1 MQLEEIIQM
10 RAYAHYDSIYL
21 GILLTASFACA
32 VIGAGGSLL
41 GAIGNLIVLS
51 VPFFV
56 AYRVRKFRVEARGD
70 HMTYTMALTYCLRVF
85 IGGGIFFAVCQW
97 LYMQFLD
104 GGRLLNAYRSMM
116 SMPEMQPVLKVYGL
130 SQQQVDDALAQMFS
144 PLTLASYSFIMACI
158 AGGIGSIIIAA
169 IMKK

>member
-1 MQLEEIIQM
+1 MTLDIQSM
-10 RAYAHYDSIYL
+10 EALAHYTRGGVTIFFVFWCF
-21 GILLTASFACA
+21 LLRKYEKRSYMLKLLYFS
-32 VIGAGGSLL
+32 SLL
-41 GAIGNLIVLS
+41 I
-51 VPFFV
+51 
-56 AYRVRKFRVEARGD
+56 
-70 HMTYTMALTYCLRVF
+70 
-85 IGGGIFFAVCQW
+85 AVCQW

-104 GGRLLNAYRSMM
+104 GGRLLGAYRAMM